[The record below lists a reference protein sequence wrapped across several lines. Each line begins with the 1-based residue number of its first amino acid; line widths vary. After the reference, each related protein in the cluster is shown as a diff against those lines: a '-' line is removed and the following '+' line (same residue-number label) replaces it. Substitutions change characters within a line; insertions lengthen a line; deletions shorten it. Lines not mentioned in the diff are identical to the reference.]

1 MPFVLTVD
9 QIQSRAQQDL
19 VEVTLAGLG
28 EVDTLLPFT
37 RTVGDEFQGL
47 VANPASV
54 VDVTLGLMRT
64 VAWHIGIGIGA
75 VQQPLPSDA
84 RQARGPAF
92 LAARDAVEAAK
103 NQSTHVSVRSVPDRL
118 EARDAEITF
127 RLLIALQL
135 RRSAHGWEAVGLMD
149 QGLTQAAAASTL
161 GITRQAL
168 SQRLHAAHWS
178 LDRDARL
185 VLTRLL
191 ARAER
196 ATTPDSPSEVWA

>member
-1 MPFVLTVD
+1 VPFVLTVD

-64 VAWHIGIGIGA
+64 VGWHVGIGIGA

-92 LAARDAVEAAK
+92 LAARSAVEAAK
-103 NQSTHVSVRSVPDRL
+103 KQSTHVSVRSVPDRL

-135 RRSAHGWEAVGLMD
+135 RRSAHGWEAARLMD

-168 SQRLHAAHWS
+168 SQRLQAAHWS
-178 LDRDARL
+178 LDRESRL
-185 VLTRLL
+185 VLARLL
-191 ARAER
+191 ARADWV
-196 ATTPDSPSEVWA
+196 TTPESPSEARA

>member
-19 VEVTLAGLG
+19 VEVTLAGLRD
-28 EVDTLLPFT
+28 VDTLLPFT

-54 VDVTLGLMRT
+54 VDVTLSLMRT

-92 LAARDAVEAAK
+92 LAARSAVEAAK
-103 NQSTHVSVRSVPDRL
+103 KQSTHLSVRSVPDRF
-118 EARDAEITF
+118 EAHDAEIPF

-135 RRSAHGWEAVGLMD
+135 RRSPQGWEAAELMD
-149 QGLTQAAAASTL
+149 RGLTQAAAASTL
-161 GITRQAL
+161 AITRQAL
-168 SQRLHAAHWS
+168 SQRLQAAHWS
-178 LDRDARL
+178 LDREARL
-185 VLTRLL
+185 VLARLL

-196 ATTPDSPSEVWA
+196 AATPDSPSEVRT

>member
-19 VEVTLAGLG
+19 VEVTLAGLR

-54 VDVTLGLMRT
+54 VDVTLSLMRT

-92 LAARDAVEAAK
+92 LAARSAVEAAK
-103 NQSTHVSVRSVPDRL
+103 KQSTHLSVRSVPDRV
-118 EARDAEITF
+118 EAHDAEIPF

-135 RRSAHGWEAVGLMD
+135 RRSPQGWEAAELMD
-149 QGLTQAAAASTL
+149 RGLTQAAAASTL
-161 GITRQAL
+161 AITRQAL
-168 SQRLHAAHWS
+168 SQRLQAAHWS
-178 LDRDARL
+178 LDREARL
-185 VLTRLL
+185 VLARLL

-196 ATTPDSPSEVWA
+196 AVTPDSPSEVRA

>member
-19 VEVTLAGLG
+19 VEVTLTGLG
-28 EVDTLLPFT
+28 EVDALLPFT

-47 VANPASV
+47 VTNPASV

-103 NQSTHVSVRSVPDRL
+103 KQSTHVSVRSVPDRL
-118 EARDAEITF
+118 EARDAEITL

-135 RRSAHGWEAVGLMD
+135 RRSPHGWEAAELMD

-178 LDRDARL
+178 LDREARL

-196 ATTPDSPSEVWA
+196 ATTPDSPPEERA

>member
-19 VEVTLAGLG
+19 VEVTLAGLR
-28 EVDTLLPFT
+28 EVDTVLPFT

-47 VANPASV
+47 LTNPASV

-92 LAARDAVEAAK
+92 LAARSAVEAAK
-103 NQSTHVSVRSVPDRL
+103 KQSTHVSVRSVPDRL

-127 RLLIALQL
+127 QLLIALQL
-135 RRSAHGWEAVGLMD
+135 RRSPLGWEAAELMD

-161 GITRQAL
+161 AITRQAL
-168 SQRLHAAHWS
+168 SQRLQAAHWS
-178 LDRDARL
+178 LDREARQ

-191 ARAER
+191 IRAEM
-196 ATTPDSPSEVWA
+196 ATTPDSPTEARA

>member
-1 MPFVLTVD
+1 VPFVLTVD

-64 VAWHIGIGIGA
+64 VGWHVGIGIGA

-92 LAARDAVEAAK
+92 LAARSAVEAAK
-103 NQSTHVSVRSVPDRL
+103 KQSTHVSVRSVPDRL

-135 RRSAHGWEAVGLMD
+135 RRSAHGWEAAGLMD

-168 SQRLHAAHWS
+168 SQRLQAAHWS
-178 LDRDARL
+178 LDRESRL
-185 VLTRLL
+185 VLARLL
-191 ARAER
+191 ARADWV
-196 ATTPDSPSEVWA
+196 TTPESPSEARA

>member
-1 MPFVLTVD
+1 VPFVLTVD

-64 VAWHIGIGIGA
+64 VGWHVGIGIGA

-92 LAARDAVEAAK
+92 LAARSAVEAAK
-103 NQSTHVSVRSVPDRL
+103 KQSTHVSVRSVPDRL

-135 RRSAHGWEAVGLMD
+135 RRSTHGWEAAGLMD

-168 SQRLHAAHWS
+168 SQRLQAAHWS
-178 LDRDARL
+178 MDRESRL
-185 VLTRLL
+185 VLARLL
-191 ARAER
+191 ARADR
-196 ATTPDSPSEVWA
+196 VTTPESSSEVRA

>member
-28 EVDTLLPFT
+28 EVDTVLPFT

-47 VANPASV
+47 LTNPASV

-92 LAARDAVEAAK
+92 LAARSAVEAAK
-103 NQSTHVSVRSVPDRL
+103 KQSTHVSVRSVPDRL

-127 RLLIALQL
+127 QLLIALQL
-135 RRSAHGWEAVGLMD
+135 RRSALGWEAAELMD

-161 GITRQAL
+161 AITRQAL
-168 SQRLHAAHWS
+168 SQRLQAAHWS
-178 LDRDARL
+178 LDREARQ

-191 ARAER
+191 IRAEM
-196 ATTPDSPSEVWA
+196 ATTPDSPTEARA

>member
-64 VAWHIGIGIGA
+64 VGWHVGIGIGA

-92 LAARDAVEAAK
+92 LAARSAVEAAK
-103 NQSTHVSVRSVPDRL
+103 KQSTHVSVRSVPDRL

-168 SQRLHAAHWS
+168 SQRLQAAHWS
-178 LDRDARL
+178 LDRESRL
-185 VLTRLL
+185 VLARLL
-191 ARAER
+191 ARADR
-196 ATTPDSPSEVWA
+196 VTTPESSSEVRA

>member
-19 VEVTLAGLG
+19 VEVTLTGLG
-28 EVDTLLPFT
+28 GVDTVLPFT

-47 VANPASV
+47 LTNPASV

-92 LAARDAVEAAK
+92 LAARSAVEAAK
-103 NQSTHVSVRSVPDRL
+103 KQSTHVSVRSVPDRL

-127 RLLIALQL
+127 QLLIALQL
-135 RRSAHGWEAVGLMD
+135 RRSPLGWEAAELMD

-168 SQRLHAAHWS
+168 SQRLQAAHWS
-178 LDRDARL
+178 LDRESRL
-185 VLTRLL
+185 VLARLL
-191 ARAER
+191 ARADWV
-196 ATTPDSPSEVWA
+196 TTPESPSEARA

>member
-19 VEVTLAGLG
+19 VEATLAGLG
-28 EVDTLLPFT
+28 KVDTLLPFT

-54 VDVTLGLMRT
+54 VDVTLSLMRT

-92 LAARDAVEAAK
+92 LAARSAVEAAK
-103 NQSTHVSVRSVPDRL
+103 KQSTHLSVCSVPDRV
-118 EARDAEITF
+118 EAHDAEIPF

-135 RRSAHGWEAVGLMD
+135 RRSPQGWEAAELMD
-149 QGLTQAAAASTL
+149 RGLTQAAAASTL
-161 GITRQAL
+161 AITRQAL
-168 SQRLHAAHWS
+168 SQRLQAAHWS
-178 LDRDARL
+178 LDREARL
-185 VLTRLL
+185 VLARLL

-196 ATTPDSPSEVWA
+196 AATPDSPSEVRT

>member
-1 MPFVLTVD
+1 MPFVFTVD
-9 QIQSRAQQDL
+9 QIRSRAQQDL
-19 VEVTLAGLG
+19 VEATLAGLR

-54 VDVTLGLMRT
+54 VDVTLSLMRT
-64 VAWHIGIGIGA
+64 VGWHIGIGIGA

-92 LAARDAVEAAK
+92 LAARSAVEAAK
-103 NQSTHVSVRSVPDRL
+103 KQSTHLSVRSVPDRV
-118 EARDAEITF
+118 EAHDAEIPF

-135 RRSAHGWEAVGLMD
+135 RRSPQGWEAAELMD
-149 QGLTQAAAASTL
+149 HGLTQAAASTL
-161 GITRQAL
+161 AITRQAL
-168 SQRLHAAHWS
+168 SQRLQAAHWS
-178 LDRDARL
+178 LDREARL
-185 VLTRLL
+185 VLARLL

-196 ATTPDSPSEVWA
+196 AATPDSPSEVRA

>member
-64 VAWHIGIGIGA
+64 VGWHVGIGIGA

-92 LAARDAVEAAK
+92 LAARSAVEAAK
-103 NQSTHVSVRSVPDRL
+103 KQSTHVSVRSVPDRL

-127 RLLIALQL
+127 QLLIALQL
-135 RRSAHGWEAVGLMD
+135 RRSAHGWEAAGLMD

-168 SQRLHAAHWS
+168 SQRLQAAHWS
-178 LDRDARL
+178 LDREARL
-185 VLTRLL
+185 VLARLL

-196 ATTPDSPSEVWA
+196 ATTPESPSEVRA

>member
-47 VANPASV
+47 VANPGSV

-64 VAWHIGIGIGA
+64 VGWHVGIGIGA

-92 LAARDAVEAAK
+92 LAARSAVEAAK
-103 NQSTHVSVRSVPDRL
+103 KQSTHVSVRSVPDRL

-135 RRSAHGWEAVGLMD
+135 SRSAHGWEAAGLMD

-168 SQRLHAAHWS
+168 SQRLQAAHWS
-178 LDRDARL
+178 LDRESRL
-185 VLTRLL
+185 VLARLL
-191 ARAER
+191 ARADR
-196 ATTPDSPSEVWA
+196 VTTPESSSEVRA

>member
-64 VAWHIGIGIGA
+64 VGWHVGIGIGA

-92 LAARDAVEAAK
+92 LAARSAVEAAK
-103 NQSTHVSVRSVPDRL
+103 KQSTHVSVRSVPDRL

-135 RRSAHGWEAVGLMD
+135 RRSAHGWEAAGLMD

-168 SQRLHAAHWS
+168 SQRLQAAHWS
-178 LDRDARL
+178 LDRESRL
-185 VLTRLL
+185 VLARLL
-191 ARAER
+191 ARADR
-196 ATTPDSPSEVWA
+196 VTTPESPSEVRA

>member
-64 VAWHIGIGIGA
+64 VGWHVGIGIGA

-92 LAARDAVEAAK
+92 LAARSAVEAAK
-103 NQSTHVSVRSVPDRL
+103 KQSTHVSVRSVPDRL

-135 RRSAHGWEAVGLMD
+135 RRSAHGWEAAGLMD

-168 SQRLHAAHWS
+168 SQRLQAAHWS
-178 LDRDARL
+178 LDRESRL
-185 VLTRLL
+185 VLARLL
-191 ARAER
+191 ARADWV
-196 ATTPDSPSEVWA
+196 TTPESPSEARA

>member
-1 MPFVLTVD
+1 VPFVLTVD
-9 QIQSRAQQDL
+9 QIKSRAQPDL
-19 VEVTLAGLG
+19 VDVTLAGLA

-54 VDVTLGLMRT
+54 VDVTLSLMRT

-92 LAARDAVEAAK
+92 LAARSAVEAAK
-103 NQSTHVSVRSVPDRL
+103 KQSTHVSVRSVPDHV

-127 RLLIALQL
+127 QLLIALQL
-135 RRSAHGWEAVGLMD
+135 RRSPHGWEAAGLMD
-149 QGLTQAAAASTL
+149 RGHTQAAAASTL

-168 SQRLHAAHWS
+168 SQRLQAAHWS

-185 VLTRLL
+185 VLARLL

-196 ATTPDSPSEVWA
+196 ATTPDSPSEVRA

>member
-64 VAWHIGIGIGA
+64 VGWHVGIGIGA

-92 LAARDAVEAAK
+92 LAARSAVEAAK
-103 NQSTHVSVRSVPDRL
+103 KQSTHVSVRSVPDRL
-118 EARDAEITF
+118 EAHDAEITF

-135 RRSAHGWEAVGLMD
+135 RRSAHGWEAAGLMD

-168 SQRLHAAHWS
+168 SQRLQAAHWS
-178 LDRDARL
+178 LDRESRL
-185 VLTRLL
+185 VLARLL
-191 ARAER
+191 ARADR
-196 ATTPDSPSEVWA
+196 VTTPESSSEVRA

>member
-19 VEVTLAGLG
+19 VEVTLAGLR

-54 VDVTLGLMRT
+54 VDVTLSLMRT

-92 LAARDAVEAAK
+92 LAARSAVEAAK
-103 NQSTHVSVRSVPDRL
+103 KQSTHLSVRSVPDRV

-135 RRSAHGWEAVGLMD
+135 RRSPQGWEAAELMD
-149 QGLTQAAAASTL
+149 QGLTQAAAASML
-161 GITRQAL
+161 AITRQAL
-168 SQRLHAAHWS
+168 SQRLQAAHWS
-178 LDRDARL
+178 LDREARL
-185 VLTRLL
+185 VLARLL

-196 ATTPDSPSEVWA
+196 AATPDSPSEVQA

>member
-64 VAWHIGIGIGA
+64 VGWHVGIGIGA

-92 LAARDAVEAAK
+92 LAARSAVEAAK
-103 NQSTHVSVRSVPDRL
+103 KQSTHVSVRSVPDRL

-135 RRSAHGWEAVGLMD
+135 RRSAHGWEAAGLMD

-168 SQRLHAAHWS
+168 SQRLQAAHWS
-178 LDRDARL
+178 LDRESRL
-185 VLTRLL
+185 VLARLL
-191 ARAER
+191 ARADR
-196 ATTPDSPSEVWA
+196 VTTPESSSEVRA

>member
-1 MPFVLTVD
+1 VPFVLTVD

-54 VDVTLGLMRT
+54 VDVTLGLMPT
-64 VAWHIGIGIGA
+64 VGWHVGIGIGA

-92 LAARDAVEAAK
+92 LAARSAVEAAK
-103 NQSTHVSVRSVPDRL
+103 KQSTHVSVRSVPDRL

-135 RRSAHGWEAVGLMD
+135 RRSAHGWEAAGLMD

-168 SQRLHAAHWS
+168 SQRLQAAHWS
-178 LDRDARL
+178 LDRESRL
-185 VLTRLL
+185 VLARLL
-191 ARAER
+191 ARADWV
-196 ATTPDSPSEVWA
+196 TTPESPSEARA

>member
-1 MPFVLTVD
+1 VPFVLTVD

-54 VDVTLGLMRT
+54 VDVTLGLTRT
-64 VAWHIGIGIGA
+64 AGWHVGIGIGA

-92 LAARDAVEAAK
+92 FAARSAVEAAK
-103 NQSTHVSVRSVPDRL
+103 KQSTHVSVRSVPDRL

-135 RRSAHGWEAVGLMD
+135 RRSAHGWEAAGLMD

-168 SQRLHAAHWS
+168 SQRLQAAHWS
-178 LDRDARL
+178 LDRESRL
-185 VLTRLL
+185 VLARLL
-191 ARAER
+191 ARADWV
-196 ATTPDSPSEVWA
+196 TTPESPSEARA

>member
-9 QIQSRAQQDL
+9 QIQSRGQQDL

-28 EVDTLLPFT
+28 EVDTVLPFT

-47 VANPASV
+47 LTNPASV
-54 VDVTLGLMRT
+54 VDVTLDLMRT

-92 LAARDAVEAAK
+92 LAARSAVEAAK
-103 NQSTHVSVRSVPDRL
+103 KQSTHVSVRSVPDRL

-127 RLLIALQL
+127 QLLIALQL
-135 RRSAHGWEAVGLMD
+135 RRSSLGWEAAELMD

-161 GITRQAL
+161 AITRQAL
-168 SQRLHAAHWS
+168 SQRLQAAHWS
-178 LDRDARL
+178 LDREARQ

-191 ARAER
+191 TRAEM
-196 ATTPDSPSEVWA
+196 ATTPDSPTEARA

>member
-64 VAWHIGIGIGA
+64 VGWHVGIGIGA

-92 LAARDAVEAAK
+92 LAARSAVEAAK
-103 NQSTHVSVRSVPDRL
+103 KQSTHVSVRSVPDRL

-135 RRSAHGWEAVGLMD
+135 RRSTHGWEAAGLMD

-168 SQRLHAAHWS
+168 SQRLQAAHWS
-178 LDRDARL
+178 LDRESRL
-185 VLTRLL
+185 VLARLL
-191 ARAER
+191 ARADR
-196 ATTPDSPSEVWA
+196 VTTPESSSEVRA

>member
-1 MPFVLTVD
+1 VPFVLTVD

-64 VAWHIGIGIGA
+64 VGWHVGIGIGA

-92 LAARDAVEAAK
+92 LAARSAVEAAK
-103 NQSTHVSVRSVPDRL
+103 KQSTHVSVRSVPDRL

-135 RRSAHGWEAVGLMD
+135 RRSAHGWEAAGLMD

-168 SQRLHAAHWS
+168 SQRLQAAHWS
-178 LDRDARL
+178 LDRESRL
-185 VLTRLL
+185 VLARLL
-191 ARAER
+191 ARADWV
-196 ATTPDSPSEVWA
+196 TTPESPAEARA

>member
-1 MPFVLTVD
+1 VPFVLTVD

-64 VAWHIGIGIGA
+64 VGWHVGIGIGA

-92 LAARDAVEAAK
+92 LAARSAVEAAK
-103 NQSTHVSVRSVPDRL
+103 KQSTHVSVRSVPDHL

-135 RRSAHGWEAVGLMD
+135 RRSAHGWEAAGLMD

-168 SQRLHAAHWS
+168 SQRLQAAHWS
-178 LDRDARL
+178 LDRESRL
-185 VLTRLL
+185 VLARLL
-191 ARAER
+191 ARADWV
-196 ATTPDSPSEVWA
+196 TTPESPAEARA

>member
-9 QIQSRAQQDL
+9 QIKSRGQQDL
-19 VEVTLAGLG
+19 VEATLSGLG
-28 EVDTLLPFT
+28 EVDTLLAFT

-84 RQARGPAF
+84 REARGPAF
-92 LAARDAVEAAK
+92 LAARSAVEAAK
-103 NQSTHVSVRSVPDRL
+103 KQSTHLSVRSVPDRV

-135 RRSAHGWEAVGLMD
+135 RRSPQGWEAAELMD
-149 QGLTQAAAASTL
+149 QGLTQAAAASML
-161 GITRQAL
+161 AITRQAL
-168 SQRLHAAHWS
+168 SQRLQAAHWS
-178 LDRDARL
+178 LDREARL
-185 VLTRLL
+185 VLARLL

-196 ATTPDSPSEVWA
+196 AATPDSPSEVQA